1 MSNAVHYD
9 EENLNS
15 DSSDNMVEDSDPVQ
29 LLTSR
34 PLAVDDSSNDTQSN
48 GNRSSDR
55 PRYHASTIFV
65 SHSNGDGSGRR
76 RIHRQSLN
84 DSNEEDTDTGAVQGY
99 FIELDDDEIS
109 DTLLPDSDSE
119 LDGDEERELMEELAE
134 LHALHDDG
142 DDDDGDDDDGDD
154 DDDTNEE
161 EEVEDDED
169 YLPENEYHIDD
180 DFDIIDDDDDDNDED
195 YYENGDEEED
205 GSEVAYHAILRM
217 VIQRQQQFI
226 HRTHNPGQRQAAL
239 QKLREHDANQRK
251 NGGELL
257 AKSGWFG
264 EPDGV
269 YGQQDVFGYRENG
282 RRREIS
288 NIASNLR
295 EREMSGNY
303 RGSRNKLGRV
313 SPHK

>member
-9 EENLNS
+9 EENMNS
-15 DSSDNMVEDSDPVQ
+15 DSSDEMDEDSDSIQVV
-29 LLTSR
+29 TSR
-34 PLAVDDSSNDTQSN
+34 PLAVDYSSNDTHAN

-76 RIHRQSLN
+76 QIHRQRSS
-84 DSNEEDTDTGAVQGY
+84 DSNEESTETGVEQGY

-109 DTLLPDSDSE
+109 DALLPDSDSE
-119 LDGDEERELMEELAE
+119 LDGEDARELMEELAE
-134 LHALHDDG
+134 LHALHHDG
-142 DDDDGDDDDGDD
+142 DDDDD

-180 DFDIIDDDDDDNDED
+180 DFDIIDDDDENDED
-195 YYENGDEEED
+195 YYENDDDEEED
-205 GSEVAYHAILRM
+205 SSEVAYHAILRM

-226 HRTHNPGQRQAAL
+226 HRTHNPSQRQAAL
-239 QKLREHDANQRK
+239 QKLREHDAKQRK

-269 YGQQDVFGYRENG
+269 YGQHDVFGYRKNG
-282 RRREIS
+282 RRHEIS

-313 SPHK
+313 SLHK